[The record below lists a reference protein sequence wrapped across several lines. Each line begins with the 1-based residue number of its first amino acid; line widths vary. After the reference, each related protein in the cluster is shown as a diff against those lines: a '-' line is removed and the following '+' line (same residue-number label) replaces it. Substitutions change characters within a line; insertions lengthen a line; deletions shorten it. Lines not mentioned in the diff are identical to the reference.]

1 MLTFLEM
8 NGFLPDCTDDELI
21 QLGIGLAAGQMD
33 DRQLLD
39 WIIDHV

>member
-1 MLTFLEM
+1 M
-8 NGFLPDCTDDELI
+8 NRLSRQQALRLHPM
-21 QLGIGLAAGQMD
+21 LGIGLAAGQMD

>member
-1 MLTFLEM
+1 M
-8 NGFLPDCTDDELI
+8 NGFLPDCTDEALI
-21 QLGIGLAAGQMD
+21 QMGLGLAVGQMD

>member
-8 NGFLPDCTDDELI
+8 NGFMPDCTDDELI
-21 QLGIGLAAGQMD
+21 QLGIRLAAGQID
-33 DRQLLD
+33 DLQLLD